1 MQKKNTI
8 KEEKGMKNS
17 YHNDMLNLG
26 WELKIKKINE
36 KRLFKKPKK

>member
-1 MQKKNTI
+1 
-8 KEEKGMKNS
+8 MKNS